1 MADFSM
7 DSTPGRPAR
16 DGRARAALGQLG
28 DMDLRLLRV
37 FKAVVEC
44 GGMSAAELELNIG
57 SSTLSRHMKDL
68 EERLGLTLCRRGRAG
83 FALTPEGHRIY
94 EATLQLLGG
103 VEGFL
108 GQVDDIHGRLAGT
121 LDVALFDKTVGN
133 PQSRI
138 PEAIGVLHDQAP
150 QLHLR
155 LHVASIQA
163 IERGLMEGRWQVGVL
178 PSAPSS
184 GALDS
189 ARLFG
194 ERMQL
199 YCAPGHPLH
208 GADHGGLDWDSLGAH
223 AFAGL
228 GYQSPNMAL
237 SHQAGLQRQATG
249 FDQEAIAMLVR
260 SGRYL
265 GFLPDHYA
273 QAMQDQG
280 LLQAVAPHRF
290 FYLCDFFAVWRNAVA
305 PGRAARVFI
314 DALLAVH
321 HG

>member
-1 MADFSM
+1 MTDFSA
-7 DSTPGRPAR
+7 DAPGPVAR
-16 DGRARAALGQLG
+16 AGRARAVLGQLS

-37 FKAVVEC
+37 FKTVVEC
-44 GGMSAAELELNIG
+44 GGMAAAELELNIG

-68 EERLGLTLCRRGRAG
+68 EQRLGMTLCRRGRAG

-103 VEGFL
+103 VERFL
-108 GQVDDIHGRLAGT
+108 GQVDDVHGRLAGT
-121 LDVALFDKTVGN
+121 LDVALFDKTVSN

-138 PEAIGVLHDQAP
+138 PEAIAALHRQAP

-163 IERGLMEGRWQVGVL
+163 IERGLMEGRWQVGIL

-184 GALDS
+184 GALHGH
-189 ARLFG
+189 RLFG

-199 YCAPGHPLH
+199 YCAPGHALH
-208 GADHGGLDWDSLGAH
+208 GAPHATLDWADLGTH

-273 QAMQDQG
+273 RSMQDQG
-280 LLQAVAPHRF
+280 LLQAVAPERF
-290 FYLCDFFAVWRNAVA
+290 FYLCDFFAVWRNAVV
-305 PGRAARVFI
+305 PGRAAQGFI
-314 DALLAVH
+314 DALVDMH
-321 HG
+321 RE

>member
-1 MADFSM
+1 
-7 DSTPGRPAR
+7 
-16 DGRARAALGQLG
+16 
-28 DMDLRLLRV
+28 
-37 FKAVVEC
+37 
-44 GGMSAAELELNIG
+44 
-57 SSTLSRHMKDL
+57 
-68 EERLGLTLCRRGRAG
+68 
-83 FALTPEGHRIY
+83 
-94 EATLQLLGG
+94 
-103 VEGFL
+103 
-108 GQVDDIHGRLAGT
+108 
-121 LDVALFDKTVGN
+121 VGN

-138 PEAIGVLHDQAP
+138 PEAIGLLHDQAP

-208 GADHGGLDWDSLGAH
+208 GADHGVLDWDSLGAH

-237 SHQAGLQRQATG
+237 SHRAGLQRQATG

-273 QAMQDQG
+273 QAMEAQG

-290 FYLCDFFAVWRNAVA
+290 FYLCDFFAVWRSAVA

-314 DALLAVH
+314 DALLGVH

>member
-1 MADFSM
+1 
-7 DSTPGRPAR
+7 
-16 DGRARAALGQLG
+16 
-28 DMDLRLLRV
+28 
-37 FKAVVEC
+37 
-44 GGMSAAELELNIG
+44 
-57 SSTLSRHMKDL
+57 MKDL

-208 GADHGGLDWDSLGAH
+208 GADHGALDWGSLGAH

-314 DALLAVH
+314 DALLSVH